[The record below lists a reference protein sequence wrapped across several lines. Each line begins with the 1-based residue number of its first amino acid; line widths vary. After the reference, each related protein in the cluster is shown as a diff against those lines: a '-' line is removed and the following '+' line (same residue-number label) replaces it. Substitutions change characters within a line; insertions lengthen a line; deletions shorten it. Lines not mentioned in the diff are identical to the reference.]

1 MTDEEK
7 ANFDYNKCLEVR
19 GKLPKKL
26 SRPRKLPK
34 RGSGPNGQERERGDT
49 AKMGAFGVLF
59 ASIFSQFRSH
69 FCFFWICRSWQ
80 ELANTAGIHENPN
93 FEEQSNKKAE
103 FAHFLCNLG
112 LFCLHFTHCKPLAI
126 LASRCDLWPFWVW
139 LSDSIT
145 FPVMETSPPLV
156 EKATVCLLLVLM
168 MILHIA
174 FSQAG
179 LKGSL
184 LPLWEWRNSG
194 RERERTQRQIEQDL
208 RFEMEIM
215 KTRMQNFSKV
225 SGYFSKS
232 FFFFV

>member
-1 MTDEEK
+1 MARACKHSWDPWK
-7 ANFDYNKCLEVR
+7 P
-19 GKLPKKL
+19 KLWRTVK
-26 SRPRKLPK
+26 
-34 RGSGPNGQERERGDT
+34 Q
-49 AKMGAFGVLF
+49 
-59 ASIFSQFRSH
+59 
-69 FCFFWICRSWQ
+69 
-80 ELANTAGIHENPN
+80 
-93 FEEQSNKKAE
+93 KAE

-232 FFFFV
+232 FFFRLTWRCDLWNSIIPPAVFPRLPFGGNFFCQFVCP